1 MLYLPYSAI
10 LCEVKYLDNE
20 ILGIMKQIQKGQK
33 ETNFKLDRIEKKLD
47 GVHEQTADLTEF
59 RTEVNLKLDEIRDL
73 ENVTKENCFDIA
85 KLKAIK

>member
-1 MLYLPYSAI
+1 MLYCTYSAI

-20 ILGIMKQIQKGQK
+20 ILEIMKQIQKGQQ
-33 ETNFKLDRIEKKLD
+33 ETNLKLDRIEKKLD